1 MYPSIGQIVGFI
13 AVVIVMSGLAIVLNR
28 RIEKRRMAEQEAR
41 NQAWVQLDVRRDA
54 DEEPSAEIES
64 KTDDHDDERSNE
76 INDQSLQTRAKQN
89 GHYSESKRPG

>member
-1 MYPSIGQIVGFI
+1 MYPSVGQIVGFI
-13 AVVIVMSGLAIVLNR
+13 ALVIVMSGLAIALNR

-54 DEEPSAEIES
+54 DEEPSSESES
-64 KTDDHDDERSNE
+64 KTDEHDDEHSDE